1 MTPLDAAHA
10 TVHDYPG
17 GSESLAPRMGI
28 RPNILRNKVN
38 HNCDTNHLSLT
49 EADKMMTMTGDHRI
63 LQAMAQQQGYVL
75 VPVAFDVPASDSAI
89 LELVTRVWR
98 TNGDVGKAVD
108 DALADGRITTREL
121 VNIEQTISG
130 VEQAMHTML
139 ARIREIAQ

>member
-1 MTPLDAAHA
+1 MNIKDAMHH

-17 GSESLAPRMGI
+17 GSESLGPRMGI
-28 RPNILRNKVN
+28 VPAVLRNKVN
-38 HNCDTNHLSLT
+38 PNSTSHHLT
-49 EADKMMTMTGDHRI
+49 VIEADKMMTMTGDHRI
-63 LQAMAQQQGYVL
+63 LQTMAQQQGYVL

-108 DALADGRITTREL
+108 EALADGRITPREL